1 MAGVRRQVRSPS
13 HGRSGVSYGLS
24 LINFFFWTFFLVS
37 TAIAYLWIY
46 NQTDV
51 VAAARVEKEALIQE
65 LENTNQELQ
74 ATIDNLARIDR
85 ITRIARDDLNMYV
98 PPAESL
104 IVYVSQVQP

>member
-13 HGRSGVSYGLS
+13 RGRSGVSYGLS

-51 VAAARVEKEALIQE
+51 VAAARVGNEVLIQE
-65 LENTNQELQ
+65 LENTNRELQ

-104 IVYVSQVQP
+104 IVYVPQAQP

>member
-13 HGRSGVSYGLS
+13 RGRFGVSYGLS